1 MTFIEIIQ
9 AVPKLYNWYSKMTPI
24 KQIRFNYIVL
34 LTASWGIMYYNDYQH
49 RQNNDKLT
57 SGLNTANN
65 LRSKD
70 QERYTTKL
78 EAYSDKFQS
87 FSEKLLQQEQEL
99 KQIKK
104 DQ

>member
-1 MTFIEIIQ
+1 MTIIEIIQ
-9 AVPKLYNWYSKMTPI
+9 VVPKLYNWYSKMTPI

-34 LTASWGIMYYNDYQH
+34 LVASWSILYYNDHQH
-49 RQNNDKLT
+49 RKNNAQLT
-57 SGLNTANN
+57 IGLNTAND

-78 EAYSDKFQS
+78 ESYSDKFQS
-87 FSEKLLQQEQEL
+87 FSEKLLKQEQEF